1 MSTHEEQI
9 AAGIEYAKKNERP
22 VVGGLVGHID
32 HERTGELMSI
42 TEGIG
47 EVWIPANGFGGEETY
62 YEKIEEIFD
71 PNVVLTAA
79 KNVKFGFPIG
89 NDGTTI
95 TGI

>member
-1 MSTHEEQI
+1 MNFYVKEKLLKENLRI
-9 AAGIEYAKKNERP
+9 
-22 VVGGLVGHID
+22 
-32 HERTGELMSI
+32 
-42 TEGIG
+42 
-47 EVWIPANGFGGEETY
+47 
-62 YEKIEEIFD
+62 EKIEEIFD

>member
-1 MSTHEEQI
+1 M
-9 AAGIEYAKKNERP
+9 
-22 VVGGLVGHID
+22 GGNTATNINVEVSVTD
-32 HERTGELMSI
+32 PYVTI
-42 TEGIG
+42 TENSGSYTM
-47 EVWIPANGFGGEETY
+47 IPANGFGGEETY